1 MRSKQRTYVVLVP
14 CPTEAGGLRDLSL
27 WRSSGPNPSSRGPSQ
42 FFGRTDQNLAH
53 ILTWYGVR
61 AALFSKRVVD
71 KHEADSQ
78 TGGSG
83 LVMVGR
89 ILNGEGRSLHINDS
103 VVGR

>member
-27 WRSSGPNPSSRGPSQ
+27 RRSSPSFRGPSQ
-42 FFGRTDQNLAH
+42 FFGRIDQNLAH

-61 AALFSKRVVD
+61 AAHFSKRVVD

-78 TGGSG
+78 PGGSG
-83 LVMVGR
+83 LVVVGR
-89 ILNGEGRSLHINDS
+89 ILNGEDRSLHINDS